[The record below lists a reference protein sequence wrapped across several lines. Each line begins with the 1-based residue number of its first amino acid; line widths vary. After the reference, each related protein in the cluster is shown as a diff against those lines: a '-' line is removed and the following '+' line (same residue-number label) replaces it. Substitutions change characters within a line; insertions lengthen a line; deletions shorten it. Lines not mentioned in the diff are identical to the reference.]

1 MKDGVEALGRIC
13 ALQTNTRRLGALG
26 MALPA
31 LRLRAEEVKEYQ
43 EDEKPLELM
52 RALAVGEARERS

>member
-1 MKDGVEALGRIC
+1 
-13 ALQTNTRRLGALG
+13 